1 MNERKEGRPYRF
13 PESYVSF
20 LAFLNQGG
28 LRHDV
33 QGGAGGDEGPLGTH
47 KATGGDALHPRQAED
62 HGSPL
67 RRSSWCGGWATN
79 GGRR

>member
-47 KATGGDALHPRQAED
+47 KATGGDALHPR
-62 HGSPL
+62 
-67 RRSSWCGGWATN
+67 
-79 GGRR
+79 